1 MSLFWG
7 RNTGFKGN
15 GGSTAIA
22 LALALAAAVGSWSA
36 PGLAQQRSANVDV
49 QSIEAV
55 VNDEVISAYDVEQR
69 VNLILSSVDVQITP
83 EQRRLLRQQAL
94 QNLVDEKLQLQEA
107 AKFDLVISKE
117 ELDQTIAMVAQQY
130 RMTPQQF
137 AAYLAQQGASIE
149 ALRAELEAELAWSQ
163 LVRGRFR
170 QQIAVGDDEVQA
182 VLDKLEESAGQN
194 EYLVSEIL
202 LIAETPE
209 QERQVKQTADRIVD
223 QLRQGVP
230 FAVMARQFSEA
241 STAAVGGDLGWV
253 PEGQLPEEVA
263 KIISS
268 MRVNQI
274 SDPVRTANGY
284 SIFSLRDR
292 RKILSADETDMQVTL
307 HQLLFPSKEGESPDA
322 GRARVRNAVAGI
334 KGCDAIP
341 EDASSIGAN
350 DSSRLPAMRIG
361 DLPAGIQEVVEDLPI
376 GQPSA
381 PIDAPMGFRVLI
393 VCDKAEPEIAK
404 PTFDSISESLTQQR
418 LSLMARRY
426 LRDLRR
432 DAIVDYR

>member
-7 RNTGFKGN
+7 RKAKTGKRGP
-15 GGSTAIA
+15 GVALAITLAVSTAMG
-22 LALALAAAVGSWSA
+22 LCVA
-36 PGLAQQRSANVDV
+36 PASAQQRGPAVDV
-49 QSIEAV
+49 QSIEAI
-55 VNDEVISAYDVEQR
+55 VNDEVISAYDVDQR

-83 EQRRLLRQQAL
+83 EQRRVLRQQAL

-107 AKFDLVISKE
+107 AKFDLIISKE

-149 ALRAELEAELAWSQ
+149 ALRAQMEAELAWSQ

-170 QQIAVGDDEVQA
+170 QQIAVGDDEVQS
-182 VLDKLEESAGQN
+182 VLDRLEESAGQN

-253 PEGQLPEEVA
+253 PEGQLPEDVA
-263 KIISS
+263 QILGS

-274 SDPVRTANGY
+274 SDPVRTSGGY

-292 RKILSADETDMQVTL
+292 RKILSADETDIQVTL
-307 HQLLFPSKEGESPDA
+307 HQLLFPVQEGENADTV
-322 GRARVRNAVAGI
+322 RTRVNSALTRI
-334 KGCDAIP
+334 TSCDAIP
-341 EDASSIGAN
+341 EDPASIGAT

-361 DLPAGIQEVVEDLPI
+361 DLPAAIQDVVEDLPI

-381 PIDAPMGFRVLI
+381 PIEAPMGFRVLM
-393 VCDKAEPEIAK
+393 VCDRAEPEIAK
-404 PTFDSISESLTQQR
+404 PTFESISESLTQQR